1 MKINPLQFW
10 QRKGWM
16 CVLVSCYLITAC
28 SKSSDPQAEMIDNSL
43 NPISISLSD
52 TTNTVCG
59 EGRGQIIVN
68 AEGGEGQLLFSL
80 NGGSAQSD
88 GIFPNLATGLYTVS
102 VKDQHNC
109 EEKVDVLLS
118 SGISLALDVMPLIKG
133 TCAVSSCHVAGAQA
147 PNFELESHYFSAAQ
161 NIKRVLESNSM
172 PPPDSGKPGLKEEE
186 KQKIICW
193 VRDGAPNN

>member
-1 MKINPLQFW
+1 MSIFI
-10 QRKGWM
+10 G
-16 CVLVSCYLITAC
+16 CYLIAAC
-28 SKSSDPQAEMIDNSL
+28 SKASDPVIEMIDCMV
-43 NPISISLSD
+43 NPINLSVSD

-59 EGRGQIIVN
+59 EQGGQIVVTGV
-68 AEGGEGQLLFSL
+68 GGAGQLLFSL
-80 NGGSAQSD
+80 NGGASQAD
-88 GIFPNLATGLYTVS
+88 GAFSNLITGLYSVS
-102 VKDQHNC
+102 VKDQNNC
-109 EEKVDVLLS
+109 DEKIDVLLS

-147 PNFELESHYFSAAQ
+147 PNFEVGSNYFSAAQ

-172 PPPDSGKPGLKEEE
+172 PPPDSGKDGLKEEE